1 MADCESFLRQV
12 VRRIEPSQAQKDAAS
27 RSHNYL
33 RDVLVTGR
41 MAQVIVDSYLSG
53 SYARDT
59 AVSPLDDVDIV
70 FLIHPKHWQNV
81 IQSFLGLRP
90 SPQDV
95 LNTFARA
102 IRYRYDQSAVN
113 IQRRSVRLQ
122 LFHLDIDVVP
132 ALPSSSDGQMILVGD
147 AEADA
152 WLDSAPKK
160 HEALATE
167 VNRSRGGL
175 FKPLV
180 KLLKFWNG
188 NLPTTANVKSFA
200 IETMAVRIFRNHSFE
215 ALQQG
220 ILKFFDFVCHLAGG
234 STVYEWG
241 SSCGMSF
248 SWLSGRSV
256 PDAAG
261 TGSNLF
267 ANVDGE
273 RLKRFVENAARS
285 RDKMRESVKA
295 TFTDTSERR
304 AAEALRM

>member
-1 MADCESFLRQV
+1 MANCESFLRQV
-12 VRRIEPSQAQKDAAS
+12 VRKIEPSATQKDAAS

-33 RDVLVTGR
+33 RDVLASGR

-59 AVSPLDDVDIV
+59 AVSPLDDVDII
-70 FLIHPKHWQNV
+70 FLIDPKHWQNV
-81 IQSFLGLRP
+81 IQAFLGLKP

-102 IRYRYDQSAVN
+102 IRYRYDQSSVN

-132 ALPSSSDGQMILVGD
+132 ALPSSRDEQILVGD
-147 AEADA
+147 ATDQR
-152 WLDSAPKK
+152 WLESAPKK

-167 VNRSRGGL
+167 ANKSRAGF

-188 NLPTTANVKSFA
+188 QLPSTASVKSFA
-200 IETMAVRIFRNHSFE
+200 IETIAVRIFRNYSFE
-215 ALQQG
+215 TLQQG
-220 ILKFFDFVCHLAGG
+220 LLKFFDFVCHLAGE

-273 RLKRFVENAARS
+273 RLKRFIENAARS
-285 RDKMRESVKA
+285 RDKMRESVDA
-295 TFTDTSERR
+295 TYADTSERR